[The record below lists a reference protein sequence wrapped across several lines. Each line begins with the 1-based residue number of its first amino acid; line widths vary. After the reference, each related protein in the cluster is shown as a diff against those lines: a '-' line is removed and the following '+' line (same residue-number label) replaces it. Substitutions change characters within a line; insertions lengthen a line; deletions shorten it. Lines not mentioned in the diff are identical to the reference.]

1 MLDRLPSEILIL
13 IAHELPAASLCA
25 LSRASSR
32 LHSVLIPLI
41 YRTVTF
47 RAASEWALNVLDIES
62 FFLHHS
68 HPPATSY
75 LQHTQHLDIWAPIYL
90 ARFNR
95 CAYYSIFRTAGLSGC
110 SSTLGSTDDAT
121 AHAQF
126 LEDIADQ
133 LQRVVAHLKPDSLR
147 TFQSVLA
154 YTLLSTPRLTADR
167 WRLGTCLPAGLLDR
181 KGYLTQNQRRLRRL
195 SLVTD
200 GTCPSAQNGLEG
212 LSDLPCLTTL
222 EWEGLQHPMEVQSL
236 RQCID
241 RNKQHLRTL
250 SVGFVFSAVAQS
262 LHWETLGLQGDADEP
277 CMGDEKGSSKV
288 VIAPHL
294 RTLSLIKV
302 SLPLGLMS
310 TESSIFCSLR
320 ALTLRD
326 CPNQLHLLRSLS
338 RSPTPMQL
346 NFFEAC
352 FDFLLN
358 EPGEDGGFAIVSRF
372 LCSFRGLE
380 HLHLRLSN
388 YLVTDAHIQDAIRGH
403 LPTLKSLLYHE
414 RQLMSINDDGLFAR
428 DRDVLPGWIANLVSV
443 VNTQQLTALALCADP
458 YIARQYLQPMARGS
472 RLQILHLRF
481 SGPER
486 MYRDMR
492 QEISS
497 VLRKRRVHITPMNMS
512 IELSRL
518 SLDAGIGYSHVL
530 DDQNSPPSGLCDAQE
545 CDVQGA
551 ATATMVTE
559 AEDFVSFAE
568 WAFGSDG
575 LPDLRVLALGDFS
588 HGDRYRC
595 QQFLVRRV
603 RSAADYQRPDPPNPK
618 CQDSSHLS
626 FCPGEIS
633 DPEVWRGVSIDGV
646 GFLSSCPEGGLIES
660 PYEF

>member
-1 MLDRLPSEILIL
+1 MLNRLPCEILIL
-13 IAHELPAASLCA
+13 IAHEP
-25 LSRASSR
+25 
-32 LHSVLIPLI
+32 SVLQTALGADPTDL
-41 YRTVTF
+41 
-47 RAASEWALNVLDIES
+47 SERDIS
-62 FFLHHS
+62 CRDQS
-68 HPPATSY
+68 PATSY

-95 CAYYSIFRTAGLSGC
+95 CAYYSIFRAAGLSGC

-133 LQRVVAHLKPDSLR
+133 LQRVIVHLKPDSLR
-147 TFQSVLA
+147 TFQ
-154 YTLLSTPRLTADR
+154 
-167 WRLGTCLPAGLLDR
+167 WRLGTCVPAGLLDR
-181 KGYLTQNQRRLRRL
+181 KGYLTQNQRCLRRL

-222 EWEGLQHPMEVQSL
+222 EWEGLQHPMEVHSL
-236 RQCID
+236 RRCID

-262 LHWETLGLQGDADEP
+262 LHWEALGLQGDAEEA
-277 CMGDEKGSSKV
+277 CMGDEKGSSSV
-288 VIAPHL
+288 VVAPHL
-294 RTLSLIKV
+294 RTLSLSKV
-302 SLPLGLMS
+302 SLPAGL
-310 TESSIFCSLR
+310 TLTGSSIFCSLR

-346 NFFEAC
+346 KSFEAC

-358 EPGEDGGFAIVSRF
+358 EPGDDGGFAIVSQF

-403 LPTLKSLLYHE
+403 SPTLKSVLYHE
-414 RQLMSINDDGLFAR
+414 RQLLSINDDGLFAR

-443 VNTQQLTALALCADP
+443 VNMQQLTALALCADP
-458 YIARQYLQPMARGS
+458 YIARQYLQPMARRS

-486 MYRDMR
+486 IYRDMR

-497 VLRKRRVHITPMNMS
+497 VLRKRRVHLSPVDMS

-518 SLDAGIGYSHVL
+518 SLDAGLGYSQVL
-530 DDQNSPPSGLCDAQE
+530 DDQDSPLLGLCDARE
-545 CDVQGA
+545 DNDQGA
-551 ATATMVTE
+551 ATAAMVTE

-603 RSAADYQRPDPPNPK
+603 STTADYQRLGPRNPN
-618 CQDSSHLS
+618 CQDLSHLD

-633 DPEVWRGVSIDGV
+633 DPDIWRGVSMDGV
-646 GFLSSCPEGGLIES
+646 GFLSSCPEGGLMES
-660 PYEF
+660 P